1 MLCRETSLFLWTPFL
16 SSHWRQAWPVQIY
29 LSRFCERKF
38 SNDAVLRFEM
48 CHISCQRGVISYFR
62 VCKTEWKVRHRKQ
75 EREITETLF
84 PWVTKYTDV
93 SLLWLL
99 KLKCVCRSSTQHPV
113 KVKHSISITARR
125 QRKKSHSFRFKS
137 VWTEPPPS
145 PLLNNSQLTSPPLQ
159 PSSWTVNHKL

>member
-1 MLCRETSLFLWTPFL
+1 MKLVCSCELL
-16 SSHWRQAWPVQIY
+16 SSLRTEDKFGQSKFICPAFARKNIFQRSRNSCWDVPHQ
-29 LSRFCERKF
+29 LSARSDF
-38 SNDAVLRFEM
+38 
-48 CHISCQRGVISYFR
+48 IFR
-62 VCKTEWKVRHRKQ
+62 VCKTEWKVRHSKQ

-93 SLLWLL
+93 SLLWSL
-99 KLKCVCRSSTQHPV
+99 KLQYVCRSSTQHPV

-159 PSSWTVNHKL
+159 PSSSTVNHKL